1 MTYVI
6 LSGLKVAHK
15 YSRHITG
22 IRTNKTH
29 FHYLCDMKST
39 FLDILEASI
48 EVKQKMV
55 DDDEFMLM
63 LAEIVDIIT
72 SSLANGGRILFCGNG
87 GSAADAQHIAAELTG
102 RFYLDRTPLDA
113 EALHVNSSY
122 ITAVANDYHFDEV
135 YARLVHAK
143 GRSGDVLVALS
154 TSGNSANILKA
165 ARAAKEEGMK
175 VIGMTGMTGGEL
187 AAWCDVCLKVPSND
201 TPRIQEAHITLGH
214 IICYT
219 VEQEFFGDP
228 K

>member
-1 MTYVI
+1 
-6 LSGLKVAHK
+6 
-15 YSRHITG
+15 
-22 IRTNKTH
+22 
-29 FHYLCDMKST
+29 MKST

-48 EVKQKMV
+48 EVKQKLV

-63 LAEIVDIIT
+63 LAEVVDIIT

-113 EALHVNSSY
+113 EALHANSSY
-122 ITAVANDYHFDEV
+122 VTAVANDYHFDEV

-143 GRSGDVLVALS
+143 GRPGDVLVALS
-154 TSGNSANILKA
+154 TSGNSANILEA

-187 AAWCDVCLKVPSND
+187 AAWCDVCLKVPSKD